1 MLMTEGC
8 VSSATKEE
16 NQRGFIIDALEDLGF
31 QVQRSQTHVEIVI
44 SRFPEN
50 LSISPPVTF

>member
-16 NQRGFIIDALEDLGF
+16 NQHHLIVDTFDDLGL
-31 QVQRSQTHVEIVI
+31 QVQHSPGSVEIFI
-44 SRFPEN
+44 SNFPEN
-50 LSISPPVTF
+50 LSISPPMTF